1 MTTLAVN
8 VKQAEPSQSIAWLS
22 AEAMYREVKLTPKP
36 GLVDSDN
43 NGAHRDMTIT
53 HFMASIHAVT
63 PWFPRFFE
71 QGKATANLPASQT
84 LLAIRPTG
92 LACEQAMFKATGG
105 INTHKGGIFS
115 LGLLCAAAGRLF
127 KQNKTLSQSNL
138 CRETSAMCAGLVDNE
153 LSKTGQA
160 KTKGEHIFQSFG
172 LTGAR
177 GEVESGFVTVRQ
189 YGLPQWEKSL
199 REGLSEQDAL
209 LKMLLA
215 LMATNPDTNVVFRG
229 GLEGLKYVQRY
240 AKRVLNIKNLS
251 GEKLRKALMDMDN
264 TLIKKNISPG
274 GSADLLAVGW
284 VLSHYPA

>member
-36 GLVDSDN
+36 GLVDSNN

-105 INTHKGGIFS
+105 INTHKGGIFH
-115 LGLLCAAAGRLF
+115 LAYCAPLPDVF
-127 KQNKTLSQSNL
+127 LNKIKRSV
-138 CRETSAMCAGLVDNE
+138 RAICAGKPVRCVRAWLTMN
-153 LSKTGQA
+153 LA
-160 KTKGEHIFQSFG
+160 KLGRQKPKVNIFFNRLG
-172 LTGAR
+172 
-177 GEVESGFVTVRQ
+177 
-189 YGLPQWEKSL
+189 
-199 REGLSEQDAL
+199 
-209 LKMLLA
+209 
-215 LMATNPDTNVVFRG
+215 
-229 GLEGLKYVQRY
+229 
-240 AKRVLNIKNLS
+240 
-251 GEKLRKALMDMDN
+251 
-264 TLIKKNISPG
+264 
-274 GSADLLAVGW
+274 
-284 VLSHYPA
+284 